1 MHTLTNNDDIFSC
14 NTRSCEK
21 ERRRRRV
28 ADEKSENKGHLDVG
42 LIFSVIVCKTIIRG
56 LL

>member
-21 ERRRRRV
+21 ERRGRRV